1 MFHYIKTD
9 AYVFV
14 YVLFIFNFFACTFHL
29 AFSYFLIYNCFLYIT
44 LLVVSFFSFYANLYM
59 FINL

>member
-9 AYVFV
+9 AYVFI

-29 AFSYFLIYNCFLYIT
+29 AFSYFLIYDCFLYSNKNYFI
-44 LLVVSFFSFYANLYM
+44 SYFFL
-59 FINL
+59 